1 MVGMPMEEFIQSEF
15 PQWIKSDVYDFNSV
29 DLVIVRPG
37 MNINSNTGDFIMD
50 YPWTFEALL
59 EDFEARNVAVAMAG
73 LNYGWDEQLGLR
85 TVFVGSNSV
94 THFPYAGE
102 PEPVVLKESIEFDG
116 EEILMSGFDL
126 GQPISM
132 ASPLPDYDEETNTF
146 YNPLYYDPTS
156 DFVTVATSVSTSG
169 ATRPTLVHHKT
180 RPILNL
186 PWTKDPELTNF
197 ELTEDGRQ
205 LVRNCF
211 SWLRVARSQSNMG
224 RRVLAEVDLVPE
236 SIQSYVLAVAVLTI
250 AILVSVSLCAS
261 GFCKSTESVKE
272 LDDQSTE
279 VVCTF

>member
-1 MVGMPMEEFIQSEF
+1 MEEFIQSEF

-94 THFPYAGE
+94 TDFPYGGE

-132 ASPLPDYDEETNTF
+132 ASPLPDYDEETDNF
-146 YNPLYYDPTS
+146 YNPLYTNPTS
-156 DFVTVATSVSTSG
+156 DFVSVATSVTPNG
-169 ATRPTLVHHKT
+169 QTKPTLLHHKT

-186 PWTKDPELTNF
+186 PWTHVPASNNF

-211 SWLRVARSQSNMG
+211 SWLRMARSQSNMG
-224 RRVLAEVDLVPE
+224 RRMLAEVDLIPE
-236 SIQSYVLAVAVLTI
+236 SSQSHGLAIAVFTI
-250 AILVSVSLCAS
+250 VMLVSISLCAS
-261 GFCKSTESVKE
+261 GFCKSKESVEE
-272 LDDQSTE
+272 LNDQSTE
-279 VVCTF
+279 VICTF